1 MEIVSKREE
10 MIFRNEY
17 EGKVSYKIGLSK
29 KNKEGQ
35 FDKGYM
41 PVRFKQDIELNN
53 QTKILIKEAWLSFN
67 THEGKT
73 YPYIFINDFT
83 IIDKGIEKKETNE
96 ANPYEYM
103 KAKVESDFGE
113 QITISEDD
121 LPF

>member
-1 MEIVSKREE
+1 MEIKTDKEE

-35 FDKGYM
+35 YEKGYM

-53 QTKILIKEAWLSFN
+53 QTRILIKEAWLSFN
-67 THEGKT
+67 THDKKT
-73 YPYIFINDFT
+73 YPYIFINDFN
-83 IIDKGIEKKETNE
+83 IIDKGTPDQK
-96 ANPYEYM
+96 NPYEEFG
-103 KAKVESDFGE
+103 KQIAIES
-113 QITISEDD
+113 D